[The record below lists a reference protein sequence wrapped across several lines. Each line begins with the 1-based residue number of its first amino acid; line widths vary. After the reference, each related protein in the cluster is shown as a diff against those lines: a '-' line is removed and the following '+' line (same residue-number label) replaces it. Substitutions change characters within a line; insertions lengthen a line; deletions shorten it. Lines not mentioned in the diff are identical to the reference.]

1 MADKKI
7 QDYRALYGALSLL
20 LVGLVLSFQCIFY
33 LRDDEFSKEII
44 RARWLWEI
52 VLNIQI
58 LSLAFMWFSHHNRIL
73 FSRGRW
79 RVRAILNF
87 AAGFVAVGTPAAIM
101 LVAAMFDWYRYPPD
115 PGFPKLLI
123 ITAISFWLAAIFSF
137 EVLNSFLRPRRRGK
151 QDQGEARVGFAAK
164 YDFFRRRWPAI
175 LTAVFLAGNELFN
188 NDIALILATFL
199 CFLQGAL
206 TYYHKAL
213 KPPYYETEAYNA
225 G

>member
-20 LVGLVLSFQCIFY
+20 LVGFVLSFQCIFY

-73 FSRGRW
+73 FSQGRW

-87 AAGFVAVGTPAAIM
+87 TAGFVAAGTPAAIM
-101 LVAAMFDWYRYPPD
+101 LVAAMLDWYRYPPD
-115 PGFPKLLI
+115 PGLPKQLI
-123 ITAISFWLAAIFSF
+123 IKGIYAWLAIIFSS
-137 EVLNSFLRPRRRGK
+137 EVIGNFLRPRRRGK
-151 QDQGEARVGFAAK
+151 QNQSKTRVVFTAK
-164 YDFFRRRWPAI
+164 YDFFRRRWPAVLAAI
-175 LTAVFLAGNELFN
+175 FLAGNELVI
-188 NDIALILATFL
+188 NDTGIILATFL
-199 CFLQGAL
+199 CFLQGAV
-206 TYYHKAL
+206 TYYRKAL
-213 KPPYYETEAYNA
+213 KPPYYETEAYDA